1 MNARKLPS
9 LLAALFLQFAPL
21 LRTVEPAMVG
31 VLQPVFV
38 LLRWFAAASA
48 VAGGAHALSGATGLV
63 TSAAVRGTNG
73 VSLSY
78 RAQIT
83 SDVHGTAKSYSATGL
98 PAGVVVS
105 SSTSGIISGTP
116 SSPGT
121 FSARVTGWEFSNRT
135 GDSYTATVTFTVV
148 DGAPVISVQPSP
160 QTVNEGGVATFSVTA
175 AGSGLTYRW
184 LRDGLELAGATSSTL
199 TLNPVKLSD
208 AGQYRV
214 RVQNSG
220 GSLFS
225 SEATLTVNPIVA
237 APVFVTSPIGKTVH
251 RGESVA
257 LAAVATVAGGT
268 PSYAWARD
276 GAPVS
281 GGTGGTL
288 VLNAITATQAGAY
301 QAIATANGLSTTSAP
316 AAVVVMG
323 DIRLDPPAFSESGL
337 VLRANAIAGRRYVLE
352 RAADPAAVTWTTVA
366 DLVSTG
372 ATVDLLESDTANPAA
387 FYRVRVEP

>member
-9 LLAALFLQFAPL
+9 LMAALFLQFAPL
-21 LRTVEPAMVG
+21 LRTVEPAMTG

-38 LLRWFAAASA
+38 LLRWFSAASA

-73 VSLSY
+73 VSMSY
-78 RAQIT
+78 RVQIT
-83 SDVHGTAKSYSATGL
+83 SDVHGTAKSYSAMGL
-98 PAGVVVS
+98 PPGVVVS
-105 SSTSGIISGTP
+105 SSTGGIISGSP

-121 FSARVTGWEFSNRT
+121 FSAQVTGWEFSNRT

-148 DGAPVISVQPSP
+148 DGPPVISVQPLP

-175 AGSGLTYRW
+175 TGSALTYRW

-199 TLNPVKLSD
+199 TLNPVKLGD
-208 AGQYRV
+208 AGLYQV

-220 GSLFS
+220 GSIFS
-225 SEATLTVNPIVA
+225 SQARLTVNPVVA
-237 APVFVTSPIGKTVH
+237 APVFVTLPDGKTVH

-257 LAAVATVAGGT
+257 LVAVATVEGGT
-268 PSYAWARD
+268 PAYAWTRD

-281 GGTGGTL
+281 GGDGGTL
-288 VLNAITATQAGAY
+288 VLNDIAATQAGAY
-301 QAIATANGLSTTSAP
+301 RAIATANGLSTTSAP

-323 DIRLDPPAFSESGL
+323 DIRLDPPALSESGL
-337 VLRANAIAGRRYVLE
+337 FLRANAIPGRRYLLE
-352 RAADPAAVTWTTVA
+352 RAADPAAATWTTVT

-372 ATVDLLESDTANPAA
+372 ATVDLLESNTANPAA